1 MTKRRLNVEMLDS
14 DSANQALEIVG
25 QLAESNGIKWALC
38 GGIAM
43 IVYGSPRLT
52 KDVDIIA
59 SQRLPL
65 PPDAVVGPL
74 KQGGE
79 HFLVKTEK
87 QSVRTDWIVRN
98 DSFKQ
103 FYQAALQD
111 AADID
116 GLPVITPEYLVL
128 LKYIAGRFKDQ
139 EDAVYLLR
147 EKGLVNRRKIKEIV
161 VKVSGR
167 DSWIGFQVGL
177 SRWFDIADRF
187 VRDGDEN
194 ESYRTEEDYLDR

>member
-14 DSANQALEIVG
+14 DSASQAIEIVG
-25 QLAESNGIKWALC
+25 RLADANGISWAVC
-38 GGIAM
+38 GGLAM

-59 SQRLPL
+59 SRRLPL
-65 PPDAVVGPL
+65 PPDIVATPL

-79 HFLVKTEK
+79 HFQVKTDK
-87 QSVRTDWIVRN
+87 QSVKTDWIVRN
-98 DSFKQ
+98 DAFKQ
-103 FYQAALQD
+103 FYQAALEE
-111 AADID
+111 AACID

-147 EKGLVNRRKIKEIV
+147 QKGLVKRRQLKEIV
-161 VKVSGR
+161 NRVRGR
-167 DSWIGFQVGL
+167 DAWLDFYVGL

-187 VRDGDEN
+187 LRDGDEN
-194 ESYRTEEDYLDR
+194 ESYRTEDEYLDI